1 MEFRQLQHF
10 LVVAQELNFSKAAQK
25 SYITQQALSKS
36 IKILEKELGVP
47 LFERLP
53 RGLALTEYGTVLST
67 N

>member
-36 IKILEKELGVP
+36 IKIL
-47 LFERLP
+47 
-53 RGLALTEYGTVLST
+53 YLSVFPGDSP
-67 N
+67 